1 MTMPFLGFVLLFLE
15 LYLLITLGARIGFA
29 MMFAEILLTGAL
41 GYWVMRRI
49 GRTAFQPAQ
58 LIGVFL
64 HAVGRGMAARR
75 PIEWLLLG
83 GLLLIIPGILTDI
96 LGLIL
101 VATFLGRIGRGTREH
116 QPSSKSEPIDI
127 DFDVRGG
134 DSTT

>member
-1 MTMPFLGFVLLFLE
+1 MPFLGFVLLFLE
-15 LYLLITLGARIGFA
+15 LYLLITLGARIGFGL
-29 MMFAEILLTGAL
+29 MFAEIVLTGVL

-64 HAVGRGMAARR
+64 HAVGRGMAARK

-96 LGLIL
+96 LGLLL
-101 VATFLGRIGRGTREH
+101 VATFLGRIGRGNRSH
-116 QPSSKSEPIDI
+116 RPSSESDAIDI
-127 DFDVRGG
+127 EFDVR
-134 DSTT
+134 DDDATT